1 MNRARVAEVMNPP
14 VEITAHFDKL
24 YQLEEVP
31 RILIKVGIPYL
42 HVFHS

>member
-14 VEITAHFDKL
+14 VEITAQFDKM
-24 YQLEEVP
+24 YQLEEFP
-31 RILIKVGIPYL
+31 SILIQAGIPCL